1 MTRQQEAIT
10 LKLTQ
15 QLLDAQSTL
24 IELLQTYEAEE
35 FVGINLAAELTGL
48 SYRQLRTRAANGEI
62 KTDRTPG
69 GGKILFW
76 RADLERLASHE
87 ARKHA

>member
-10 LKLTQ
+10 LKLTK
-15 QLLDAQSTL
+15 QLLDANATL
-24 IELLQTYEAEE
+24 AELLQTYEVEE
-35 FVGINLAAELTGL
+35 FVGINQAAEITGL
-48 SYRQLRTRAANGEI
+48 TYRQLRTRAANGEV

-76 RADLERLASHE
+76 RADLERLASHDV
-87 ARKHA
+87 RKNA